1 MPSRRKIL
9 QTAAGAVSALPIL
22 AEPHQHGG
30 AAPSTAVGAYKPK
43 WATTDEMKQMAAL
56 ADIILPRT
64 DTPGASDAKVHEFI
78 DYTLSGDA
86 KRKAEVREGLKWF
99 AAIPAAA
106 QTGALKKADASPRS
120 KEGRFFRLFK
130 DLTIDGYYS
139 SREGLVTE
147 LGFSGNTYLPEFKGC
162 THPEHQG

>member
-9 QTAAGAVSALPIL
+9 HAAAGAAAVFPIL
-22 AEPHQHGG
+22 AEPHQHG
-30 AAPSTAVGAYKPK
+30 APGVPAPYKPK
-43 WATTDEMKQMAAL
+43 WATAAELKQMAEL
-56 ADIILPRT
+56 SDIIIPRT

-78 DYTLSGDA
+78 DFTLSTDE
-86 KRKAEVREGLKWF
+86 KRKAEVRDGLKWF
-99 AAIPAAA
+99 AALPAS
-106 QTGALKKADASPRS
+106 GRIDALKKADAATRS

-147 LGFSGNTYLPEFKGC
+147 LGWSGNTYLAEFKGC
-162 THPEHQG
+162 THSEHKG

>member
-9 QTAAGAVSALPIL
+9 QSAAGAVTAFPIL
-22 AEPHQHGG
+22 AEPHQHAGSTP
-30 AAPSTAVGAYKPK
+30 AAGTYKPK
-43 WATTDEMKQMAAL
+43 WATPAEMNQIAAL
-56 ADIILPRT
+56 ADILIPRT

-78 DYTLSGDA
+78 DYTLSTDT
-86 KRKAEVREGLKWF
+86 KRIAEMRGGLKWF
-99 AAIPAAA
+99 AAIPAA
-106 QTGALKKADASPRS
+106 GRIEALKKAEASPRT

-130 DLTIDGYYS
+130 DLTVDGYYS

-147 LGFSGNTYLPEFKGC
+147 LGWSGNTYLPEFKGC